1 MLFVVAERIKWEDLQ
16 MPMAETDFRGEQ
28 LRRRCAASGWLSAGG
43 FAFSFLY
50 PQFDQSLDSPF
61 IFGIYA
67 LAVGV
72 VGCVTYKTRH
82 YLHRA
87 AQRRKIRKAT
97 TDRKAT
103 TELIFLGGGIS

>member
-1 MLFVVAERIKWEDLQ
+1 MLFGVAERIKLEDPV
-16 MPMAETDFRGEQ
+16 PMADTDFRGEQ

-50 PQFDQSLDSPF
+50 PQFDRSMDSPF

-67 LAVGV
+67 LAVGG

-87 AQRRKIRKAT
+87 DQRREIRKIRKANAE
-97 TDRKAT
+97 R
-103 TELIFLGGGIS
+103 IFLGGGIR

>member
-1 MLFVVAERIKWEDLQ
+1 LNNISLKVAGRIDWEELLML
-16 MPMAETDFRGEQ
+16 MADADFRGEQ

-72 VGCVTYKTRH
+72 VGCVAYKTLH

-87 AQRRKIRKAT
+87 AQRREIRKMRKAT
-97 TDRKAT
+97 S
-103 TELIFLGGGIS
+103 ELIFLGGGIS

>member
-1 MLFVVAERIKWEDLQ
+1 MSLEVAERIKWEDLR
-16 MPMAETDFRGEQ
+16 MSMVDTDFRGEQ

-43 FAFSFLY
+43 FAFSFLCL
-50 PQFDQSLDSPF
+50 QLDQSLDSPF
-61 IFGIYA
+61 ILGIYA

-87 AQRRKIRKAT
+87 ARRRKI
-97 TDRKAT
+97 RKAT